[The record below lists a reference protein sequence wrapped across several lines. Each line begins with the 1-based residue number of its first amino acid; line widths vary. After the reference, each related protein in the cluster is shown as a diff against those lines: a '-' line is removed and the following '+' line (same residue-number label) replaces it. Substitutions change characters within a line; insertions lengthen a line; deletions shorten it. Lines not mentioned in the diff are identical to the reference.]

1 MGAIRIYRVASG
13 YRARVLVRDPDG
25 RTREMK
31 RTGGSRAAAQR
42 ALKEAFRDRVGVDAG
57 TDITS
62 ETRVRELA
70 EAWFASLEQQS
81 PTTRQSYR
89 NRVDKQILPALGELR
104 LRELSIGT
112 VDRFLKTVTKRSGP
126 AMAKMTRS
134 VLSGMCGM
142 AARHDALDR
151 NPVRDAQVI
160 SQPRKAAP
168 KSLTVKEVRQL
179 RALMTYDDKAV
190 ERDLPEFVSFML
202 ASGLRIGEASAVTW
216 SALDLD
222 AGTVEVRGTVVR
234 LRCRGLVL
242 MPTTKSGRSSRPWV
256 SSSSE
261 SARTTVSVDRR
272 VTLLGVSTATRA
284 SVKSLSVNRPAN
296 LLTNDVLL
304 AVVVTPSSQI
314 PTAPS
319 GWTRVRTDVS
329 GNAVRQSVYVRRV
342 SASEPASYS
351 WSVSGE
357 DDISIAV
364 LGYRGA
370 DGTMLPASGGS
381 VTASSTLIP
390 AASVATTAGYLLVST
405 FAVRGTASLTE
416 PATYDAR
423 ARLVSPTSR
432 STTLLVT
439 DAVATTTGSTTLP
452 QAVSAQATT
461 GLGASMSWRVL

>member
-1 MGAIRIYRVASG
+1 MVTGRPSLAVGTMGAIRIYQVPSG

-57 TDITS
+57 TDLTS
-62 ETRVRELA
+62 QTRVRELA

-112 VDRFLKTVTKRSGP
+112 VDRFLKTVTKRNGP

-234 LRCRGLVL
+234 LRGRGLVL
-242 MPTTKSGRSSRPWV
+242 MPTTKSSAGMRMLALPSWCVQMLRDRAELRSAGSIDDPVFPASKGGLRDPSNTQADLRDSLEWCGLPWV
-256 SSSSE
+256 TSHVFRKTTATLLDDAGL
-261 SARTTVSVDRR
+261 SARAIADQ
-272 VTLLGVSTATRA
+272 LGHAQPSITQNVYMGRKIAST
-284 SVKSLSVNRPAN
+284 
-296 LLTNDVLL
+296 
-304 AVVVTPSSQI
+304 
-314 PTAPS
+314 
-319 GWTRVRTDVS
+319 
-329 GNAVRQSVYVRRV
+329 
-342 SASEPASYS
+342 E
-351 WSVSGE
+351 
-357 DDISIAV
+357 
-364 LGYRGA
+364 
-370 DGTMLPASGGS
+370 
-381 VTASSTLIP
+381 
-390 AASVATTAGYLLVST
+390 AA
-405 FAVRGTASLTE
+405 
-416 PATYDAR
+416 
-423 ARLVSPTSR
+423 
-432 STTLLVT
+432 
-439 DAVATTTGSTTLP
+439 
-452 QAVSAQATT
+452 
-461 GLGASMSWRVL
+461 RVLEQIG

>member
-89 NRVDKQILPALGELR
+89 NRVDRQILPALGELR

-160 SQPRKAAP
+160 TQPRKAAP
-168 KSLTVKEVRQL
+168 KSLTVQEVRQL
-179 RALMTYDDKAV
+179 RALMTYDDKTV

-216 SALDLD
+216 SALELD
-222 AGTVEVRGTVVR
+222 AGTVEVRGTVVQ
-234 LRCRGLVL
+234 LRGRGLVL
-242 MPTTKSGRSSRPWV
+242 MPTTKSSAGMRMLALPSWCVQMLRDRAELRSAGSIDDPVFPAPKGGLRDPSNTQADLRDSLEWCGLPWV
-256 SSSSE
+256 TSHVFRKTTATLLDDAGL
-261 SARTTVSVDRR
+261 SARAIAYQ
-272 VTLLGVSTATRA
+272 LGHAQPSITQNVYMGRKIAST
-284 SVKSLSVNRPAN
+284 
-296 LLTNDVLL
+296 
-304 AVVVTPSSQI
+304 
-314 PTAPS
+314 
-319 GWTRVRTDVS
+319 
-329 GNAVRQSVYVRRV
+329 
-342 SASEPASYS
+342 E
-351 WSVSGE
+351 
-357 DDISIAV
+357 
-364 LGYRGA
+364 
-370 DGTMLPASGGS
+370 
-381 VTASSTLIP
+381 
-390 AASVATTAGYLLVST
+390 AA
-405 FAVRGTASLTE
+405 
-416 PATYDAR
+416 
-423 ARLVSPTSR
+423 
-432 STTLLVT
+432 
-439 DAVATTTGSTTLP
+439 
-452 QAVSAQATT
+452 
-461 GLGASMSWRVL
+461 RVLEQIG